1 MTALVGVALGGAAG
15 SVLRWWTGLIV
26 SRFLAFGFPWATLLI
41 NIAGSLLIGWMAS
54 ATLPDGP
61 MPASPTLRLTVMT
74 GFCGGFTTFSAF
86 SLQTLGLLQEG
97 ALLAAAANILASVA
111 LCLAGVA
118 LGYHLG
124 TKGWPA

>member
-1 MTALVGVALGGAAG
+1 MTSFIGVAVGGAAG
-15 SVLRWWTGLIV
+15 SVLRWWAGLAV
-26 SRFLAFGFPWATLLI
+26 SRFVVSGFPWATLLI

-61 MPASPTLRLTVMT
+61 LPASATLRLTVMT

-86 SLQTLGLLQEG
+86 SLQTLGLVQQG
-97 ALLAAAANILASVA
+97 ALFAAAANVLGSVA
-111 LCLAGVA
+111 LCLAAVT

-124 TKGWPA
+124 ARAL